1 MPRVLV
7 AEDDPEMRKLVVDAL
22 RKDAHEV
29 LEAHDGASMLV
40 ILAEVFQLDS
50 TLGGIDVIVSDM
62 RMPVWSG
69 LELLERLA
77 DAGWRIPSILMTAF
91 GDEETRRSAARVGAM
106 LMDKP
111 FAMGEL
117 REAVN
122 RLAGGRRP
130 PP

>member
-22 RKDAHEV
+22 RKDGHEV

-40 ILAEVFQLDS
+40 ILAEAFHLDN
-50 TLGGIDVIVSDM
+50 TLGRIDVIVSDM

-77 DAGWRIPSILMTAF
+77 EAGWKIPSILMTAF
-91 GDEETRRSAARVGAM
+91 GDEETRLSAARVGAM

-111 FAMGEL
+111 LSMGEL
-117 REAVN
+117 RQAVN
-122 RLAGGRRP
+122 RLAGVR
-130 PP
+130 

>member
-22 RKDAHEV
+22 RKDGHEV

-40 ILAEVFQLDS
+40 ILAEVFHLDS

>member
-40 ILAEVFQLDS
+40 ILAEAFHLDN
-50 TLGGIDVIVSDM
+50 TLGRIDVIVSDM

-77 DAGWRIPSILMTAF
+77 EAGWKIPSILMTAF
-91 GDEETRRSAARVGAM
+91 GDEETRLSAARVGAM

-111 FAMGEL
+111 LSMGEL
-117 REAVN
+117 RQAVN
-122 RLAGGRRP
+122 RLAGVR
-130 PP
+130 

>member
-22 RKDAHEV
+22 RKDGHEV
-29 LEAHDGASMLV
+29 LEAHDGAGMLV
-40 ILAEVFQLDS
+40 VLAETFQVDS
-50 TLGGIDVIVSDM
+50 TLGRIDVIVSDM

-77 DAGWRIPSILMTAF
+77 EAGWRIPSILMTAF
-91 GDEETRRSAARVGAM
+91 GDEETRLCAARVGAM

-111 FAMGEL
+111 FSMGEL

-122 RLAGGRRP
+122 RLAGVR
-130 PP
+130 

>member
-7 AEDDPEMRKLVVDAL
+7 AEDDSEMRKLVVDAL
-22 RKDAHEV
+22 RKDGHEV

-40 ILAEVFQLDS
+40 ALAEAFHLDN
-50 TLGGIDVIVSDM
+50 TLGRIDVIVSDM

-77 DAGWRIPSILMTAF
+77 EAGWKIPSILMTAF
-91 GDEETRRSAARVGAM
+91 GDEETRLSAARVGAM

-111 FAMGEL
+111 LSMGEL
-117 REAVN
+117 RQAVN
-122 RLAGGRRP
+122 RLAGVR
-130 PP
+130 